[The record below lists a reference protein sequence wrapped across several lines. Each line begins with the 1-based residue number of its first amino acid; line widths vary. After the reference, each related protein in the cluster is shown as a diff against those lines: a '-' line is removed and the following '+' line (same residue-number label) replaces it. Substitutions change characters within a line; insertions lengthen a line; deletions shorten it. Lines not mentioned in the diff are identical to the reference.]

1 MPLHS
6 TSTLGQVHPK
16 DKLGVDILAGNLAW
30 IQGLYPSSK
39 YTNIVRFNKVLYHF
53 LEPVGDPTANAGGNV
68 NGVNNSGGK
77 RETLGR
83 VHLLIPS

>member
-1 MPLHS
+1 LHS

-53 LEPVGDPTANAGGNV
+53 LEPAGNPTANAGGNV